1 MKIKSERNGFSWV
14 EKLRFLLTTLI
25 RPFVDFYF
33 SSGLSKSASM
43 AYLISVNIVVLVYLV
58 YPLVGG
64 LGIGPFS
71 NSSDAKRFIELN
83 FLWPTPNRTV
93 ILEAPPG
100 FPLSRGEIVSEKKL
114 QEAKIE
120 FQHQGGFLTEGE
132 LQKQE
137 FSVTKNLG
145 HMTTEILGAFHDG
158 PKLPVYGAVL
168 LIAFA
173 YAGLIVSVRTTLL
186 EVHSPLEVIPI
197 SHRQNQFRRLLY
209 RLPEWI
215 TLKWVGIVFLFL
227 PILGAIVLLVLS
239 ALQGVIDGIIKPY
252 GPYDTINTT
261 IHSLISVSLST
272 IVFSFI
278 YTRVVSDL
286 KLEHAL
292 AGALLASLLWL
303 GGRWLLTQYI
313 TANLVR
319 NLRNLALVP
328 ILLTWLYYLCAIFLL
343 GLHIAHTLEYKHL
356 SGTARDWILRWIG
369 RPHRFAALTGWVKL
383 EFLLQLAENH
393 QKGDGTPG
401 LFVSR
406 TMYGDLAETI
416 AKKMQLPLPMAKES
430 INELVTEM
438 IDRSMVRVTKE
449 DKGHHVT
456 LITPPEQIDLSRL
469 LDTRLDEMKMVRQ
482 EMFGLPEALFLAN
495 HYSSGT
501 ITGGGTLAQ
510 LLQVRK
516 SGLEE
521 SPPPSSEIPN
531 S

>member
-1 MKIKSERNGFSWV
+1 
-14 EKLRFLLTTLI
+14 
-25 RPFVDFYF
+25 
-33 SSGLSKSASM
+33 
-43 AYLISVNIVVLVYLV
+43 
-58 YPLVGG
+58 
-64 LGIGPFS
+64 
-71 NSSDAKRFIELN
+71 
-83 FLWPTPNRTV
+83 
-93 ILEAPPG
+93 
-100 FPLSRGEIVSEKKL
+100 
-114 QEAKIE
+114 
-120 FQHQGGFLTEGE
+120 
-132 LQKQE
+132 
-137 FSVTKNLG
+137 
-145 HMTTEILGAFHDG
+145 
-158 PKLPVYGAVL
+158 
-168 LIAFA
+168 
-173 YAGLIVSVRTTLL
+173 
-186 EVHSPLEVIPI
+186 
-197 SHRQNQFRRLLY
+197 
-209 RLPEWI
+209 
-215 TLKWVGIVFLFL
+215 
-227 PILGAIVLLVLS
+227 
-239 ALQGVIDGIIKPY
+239 KPY
-252 GPYDTINTT
+252 GPYHTINTT

-272 IVFSFI
+272 IVFTFI

-286 KLEHAL
+286 KPRHAL
-292 AGALLASLLWL
+292 AGALLASLFWL

-393 QKGDGTPG
+393 QQGEGSPG

-406 TMYGDLAETI
+406 TMYGDLAETV
-416 AKKMQLPLPMAKES
+416 AKKMQLPLPMAKEA

-449 DKGHHVT
+449 GNGHLVT

-482 EMFGLPEALFLAN
+482 EMLGLPEALFLAN

-521 SPPPSSEIPN
+521 S
-531 S
+531 